1 MVFRLLTPA
10 RRLAGASVFSEDVD
24 GGRIRG
30 AADAGNSGGRVLLS
44 ETSALP
50 RAD

>member
-1 MVFRLLTPA
+1 MPA
-10 RRLAGASVFSEDVD
+10 WRLAGAPVFSEDVD
-24 GGRIRG
+24 GGRVRG
-30 AADAGNSGGRVLLS
+30 AADAGNRGGGVLLS